1 MIEDRVVSLLS
12 DILDIEKDELL
23 NRKAEKGV
31 WDSLQRVEIVLALE
45 SEFDVMLEG
54 EEIASLLTINN
65 IVELLEKKVD

>member
-54 EEIASLLTINN
+54 EEIASLLTIND
-65 IVELLEKKVD
+65 IIELLEKKVD